1 MKFLILKNPESKL
14 DGNEGILKRKSI
26 VVSRIIHIGKE
37 SNDLDKVRIFGLDSN
52 SYVVYEDL
60 SELERK
66 FREFSLL
73 ILELNPKDVKKFGI
87 SRQTLWNVKQKIK
100 QKESNKQRSLSVG
113 QNNILSG
120 NNVNFQG
127 QINTGGNNLAQSD

>member
-1 MKFLILKNPESKL
+1 MNTKTMLTCTAVVIALALIVAPLAISESVFADNKA
-14 DGNEGILKRKSI
+14 
-26 VVSRIIHIGKE
+26 
-37 SNDLDKVRIFGLDSN
+37 
-52 SYVVYEDL
+52 
-60 SELERK
+60 
-66 FREFSLL
+66 
-73 ILELNPKDVKKFGI
+73 
-87 SRQTLWNVKQKIK
+87 KQKIK